1 MACSSSSVSAP
12 TAGGAH
18 GPNRLAGEKSPYL
31 LQHANNPVDWYPWG
45 EEAIARAKSEDKPIF
60 LSVGYSTCHWCHVME
75 RESFENVD
83 IARLMN
89 EHFVNVKVDRE
100 ERPDLDRVY
109 MTYIQATSGG
119 GGWPMSVWLTP
130 DLKPIVGGTYFPPDD
145 RYFGRPGFKT
155 LLAAIAEQWRTNRTK
170 LLDQGSRIVEILRQ
184 ASDLRSSDEQ
194 GSGRCRV
201 HLGERGGPA
210 RQLSR
215 SYDEAAGG
223 FGKAPK
229 FPQCVNLNFLLR
241 HAVASQEP
249 GEAAKGARNV
259 RQHAEQDGTRRDP
272 RPRGQGEV
280 SVASPTVPQKAL
292 PRFLPDV
299 NAVINRGVADEADA
313 HSASLSIMTARGSF
327 VSSKLGRR
335 DWHWLR
341 PTARKSDG
349 VTFRLW
355 GRHLLLCWG
364 PVWMRGQNGRPNRPV
379 QDRFQAPVGA
389 FAASDEES
397 KSSGSAWR
405 LRKLWKKA
413 RENVIVVPA
422 AEAFVECQAVAEQAS
437 VRSTA
442 ADAARIASGHS
453 RTPPSSGG
461 NGGITYLGHSG
472 RPSRPSV
479 HTWARGEGST
489 ATQRTAAGTC
499 RTSRRC
505 CTTRRSWP
513 RAYLEAFQATRDPHL
528 ARVARDVLDYV
539 ERDLSHQ
546 SGGFYSAEDADSLPE
561 AGSGEKKEGAFCVWE
576 EAEVRQLLPEPLPGC
591 PDRTVADLFCRHLG
605 IEATGNV
612 DPMQDPHDELKG
624 KNVLVVRESEESLA
638 ERFGLELPVL
648 RSLLEDARRVLL
660 EARQRRPRPHLD
672 DKFLAAWNGL
682 MVSGFATAAKVLGD
696 RRYAERALRAV
707 AFLNQHL
714 YDEDRKSLL
723 RSAYRGEDGRITQAA
738 RPIPGVLEDY
748 AFTVQGLLDT
758 YEACFDTPCLLR
770 AEELQDAQDARF
782 WDPDQGGYFLSSGE
796 DAHLLLRL
804 KDVTDASRNDRSRVQ
819 GVARV
824 WAGRG
829 GPDAS
834 RVWAGPGP
842 DPAEA
847 YVARPGP
854 GFL

>member
-75 RESFENVD
+75 RESFENAD

-194 GSGRCRV
+194 EAGAAASTSGSEAVPRASTVAATCF
-201 HLGERGGPA
+201 E
-210 RQLSR
+210 QLSR

-249 GEAAKGARNV
+249 GEAAR
-259 RQHAEQDGTRRDP
+259 
-272 RPRGQGEV
+272 
-280 SVASPTVPQKAL
+280 AL
-292 PRFLPDV
+292 EMCV
-299 NAVINRGVADEADA
+299 NTLNK
-313 HSASLSIMTARGSF
+313 MARGGIHDHVAKGFHRYSTD
-327 VSSKLGRR
+327 GG
-335 DWHWLR
+335 WHVPHFEKMLY
-341 PTARKSDG
+341 D
-349 VTFRLW
+349 
-355 GRHLLLCWG
+355 
-364 PVWMRGQNGRPNRPV
+364 
-379 QDRFQAPVGA
+379 QAQLA
-389 FAASDEES
+389 
-397 KSSGSAWR
+397 
-405 LRKLWKKA
+405 
-413 RENVIVVPA
+413 
-422 AEAFVECQAVAEQAS
+422 
-437 VRSTA
+437 
-442 ADAARIASGHS
+442 
-453 RTPPSSGG
+453 
-461 NGGITYLGHSG
+461 
-472 RPSRPSV
+472 
-479 HTWARGEGST
+479 
-489 ATQRTAAGTC
+489 
-499 RTSRRC
+499 
-505 CTTRRSWP
+505 

-804 KDVTDASRNDRSRVQ
+804 KDDQDGAEPSPNSVSLSNLVRLSVLLNRADLKERAQRLA
-819 GVARV
+819 GAYARRLSLLPLALPEMV
-824 WAGRG
+824 CGLLRLQ
-829 GPDAS
+829 
-834 RVWAGPGP
+834 AGPQEVVVAGGKD
-842 DPAEA
+842 DPGTLELLSCLRGHFLPFLTTILADQDPENPLRKRLPNFDAYKCVDGKPTA
-847 YVARPGP
+847 YVCQNFVCSKPVTSAVELER
-854 GFL
+854 LLQQK

>member
-1 MACSSSSVSAP
+1 MNCVRSVLSSAIVRGEALCLLCRQPRALRNGRLFSSLRTSPGRVSRRSPLAWCSPAMACSSSSVSAP
-12 TAGGAH
+12 TGGGAQ

-45 EEAIARAKSEDKPIF
+45 DEAIARAKSEDKPIF

-75 RESFENVD
+75 RESFENAD

-155 LLAAIAEQWRTNRTK
+155 LLAAIAEQWRTNRAK

-184 ASDLRSSDEQ
+184 ASDLRSSDEREAGAAASTS
-194 GSGRCRV
+194 GSEAVPRASTVAATCF
-201 HLGERGGPA
+201 E
-210 RQLSR
+210 QLSR

-249 GEAAKGARNV
+249 GEAAR
-259 RQHAEQDGTRRDP
+259 
-272 RPRGQGEV
+272 
-280 SVASPTVPQKAL
+280 AL
-292 PRFLPDV
+292 EMCV
-299 NAVINRGVADEADA
+299 NTLNK
-313 HSASLSIMTARGSF
+313 MARGGIHDHVAKGFHRYSTD
-327 VSSKLGRR
+327 GG
-335 DWHWLR
+335 WHVPHFEKMLY
-341 PTARKSDG
+341 D
-349 VTFRLW
+349 
-355 GRHLLLCWG
+355 
-364 PVWMRGQNGRPNRPV
+364 
-379 QDRFQAPVGA
+379 QAQLA
-389 FAASDEES
+389 
-397 KSSGSAWR
+397 
-405 LRKLWKKA
+405 
-413 RENVIVVPA
+413 
-422 AEAFVECQAVAEQAS
+422 
-437 VRSTA
+437 
-442 ADAARIASGHS
+442 
-453 RTPPSSGG
+453 
-461 NGGITYLGHSG
+461 
-472 RPSRPSV
+472 
-479 HTWARGEGST
+479 
-489 ATQRTAAGTC
+489 
-499 RTSRRC
+499 
-505 CTTRRSWP
+505 

-528 ARVARDVLDYV
+528 AQVARDVLDYV

-561 AGSGEKKEGAFCVWE
+561 ASSGEKKEGAFCVWE
-576 EAEVRQLLPEPLPGC
+576 EAEVRRLLPEPLPGC
-591 PDRTVADLFCRHLG
+591 PGRTVADLFCRHFG
-605 IEATGNV
+605 VEAGGNV

-624 KNVLVVRESEESLA
+624 KNVLVVRESQESLA

-696 RRYAERALRAV
+696 RRYAERALQAV
-707 AFLNQHL
+707 AFLGQHL

-723 RSAYRGEDGRITQAA
+723 RSAYRGEGGHVTQTA

-758 YEACFDTPCLLR
+758 YEACFEAPCLLR

-804 KDVTDASRNDRSRVQ
+804 KDDQDGAEPSPNSVSLSNLVRLSVLLNRADLRERAQRL
-819 GVARV
+819 
-824 WAGRG
+824 
-829 GPDAS
+829 
-834 RVWAGPGP
+834 
-842 DPAEA
+842 AEA
-847 YVARPGP
+847 YARRLSLLPLALPEMVCGLLRLQAGPQEVVVAGGKDHPGTQELLSCLR
-854 GFL
+854 GHFLPFLTTILADQDPENPLRKRLPNFDAYKCVDGKPTAYVCRNFVCSKPVTSAVELERLLQQK